1 MTEQTTRATTHH
13 RPRRRGLGY
22 RYTVIDNPSALQ
34 SAPLA
39 DLTTL
44 RVGGPAH
51 AIVHCRDTRSV
62 VEEIT
67 ALDAE
72 SEPVLVIGGG
82 SNLLISDD
90 GFDGTAVVI
99 ESERIDFGT
108 GRESGRP
115 YVTADAGVVWDSL
128 VAATIDAGFGGLE
141 YLSGIPGAAGA
152 TPVQNV
158 GAYGVEVA
166 DVLRSVQVLDRRAR
180 TLRWVSPGELG
191 LGYRTS
197 TLKYRNDFVV
207 VAVSFWLNEDRLSQP
222 LRYRDLADRLD
233 VARDSRVDARL
244 VRDTVLGL
252 RRGKGMV
259 LDADDHDTWS
269 AGSFFTNPIL
279 DSVDA
284 PAIMSRIRE
293 RVGSDISMPSFPV
306 ADGVKLSAG
315 WLIERA
321 GFAKGYPGP
330 SSPARLSTKHTL
342 ALTNRGSA
350 TADELLDLAR
360 DVRDGVHQAFG
371 VTLHPEPVLVNC
383 SF

>member
-1 MTEQTTRATTHH
+1 MHH
-13 RPRRRGLGY
+13 RPRRRPLGY

-51 AIVHCRDTRSV
+51 AIVHCPDTRSV

-72 SEPVLVIGGG
+72 SERVLIIGGG

-90 GFDGTAVVI
+90 GFEGTAVVI
-99 ESERIDFGT
+99 ESGHVDFGT
-108 GRESGRP
+108 GRESGRAH
-115 YVTADAGVVWDSL
+115 VTADAGVAWDSL
-128 VAATIDAGFGGLE
+128 VEATIDAGFGGLE
-141 YLSGIPGAAGA
+141 CLSGIPGAAGA

-166 DVLRSVQVLDRRAR
+166 DILRSVQVLDRRAR

-197 TLKYRNDFVV
+197 NLKYRDDFVV
-207 VAVSFWLNEDRLSQP
+207 VAVSFWLNDDRLSAP

-233 VARDSRVDARL
+233 VARDSRVDASL

-252 RRGKGMV
+252 RRSKGMV

-269 AGSFFTNPIL
+269 AGSFFTNPIIGS
-279 DSVDA
+279 DDA
-284 PAIMSRIRE
+284 PAVIARIRD
-293 RVGSDISMPSFPV
+293 RVGADISMPSFPV
-306 ADGVKLSAG
+306 TDGVKLSAG

-321 GFAKGYPGP
+321 GYAKGYPGP
-330 SSPARLSTKHTL
+330 ASPARLSTKHTL
-342 ALTNRGSA
+342 AVTNRGGA

-360 DVRDGVHQAFG
+360 DVRNGVREAFG

-383 SF
+383 SL